1 MATVNYKKQQGKLNI
16 LAGAVKYDI
25 SCSSSK
31 STRKNQGDAL
41 GHDEKS
47 GICRSTIGNI

>member
-1 MATVNYKKQQGKLNI
+1 MAMVNYKKLQGKLNI
-16 LAGAVKYDI
+16 LADAVKYDI